1 MGATRNLRKVLPVL
15 LALIA
20 ITAGCRIDMHMQPYY
35 RTMAKSDFFADD
47 RSARMPV
54 EGTVAQCDPREDA
67 KFCEDPYFHTG
78 KIGNAPGDYLPF
90 PVTAEVLARG
100 RERFNINC
108 TPCHGRVG
116 DGNGFI
122 PSRGFRRPPSY
133 HIDRLRKVPIG
144 YFFDV
149 MTNGFGVMP
158 EYGTQVAPRDRWC
171 IAAYIRNRRG
181 AQMTTATMNKP
192 DLMAPPVAQTMQQRS
207 LVIGAIAAIASVAGA
222 YFAPESFYSAYLTGF
237 MFWLGLSLGCMAILM
252 LYHLVGGAWGTVIRR
267 ILEAGMMTLPLMFVL
282 FIPILL
288 NLPKLY
294 FWARP
299 GLLADPKTDP
309 KILEIAHSYLN
320 FNGILLRYIL
330 YFAIWFGMAYFLN
343 RWSTEQDSIAGQ
355 TTLRFRAMSSIG
367 LVIYSL
373 TISFAVIDWVMSLQ
387 ARWISTIYGLLFVA
401 GEALSAFCF
410 CVVIESILGKRKPMS
425 EYLTDTEVHDHGKFM
440 LTFVMVWAYFN
451 FSQWLIIWAGNLPEE
466 IPWYVRRMN
475 GGWEY
480 VGLFL
485 VVFHFAVP
493 FALLLSR
500 QLKRKARSLVW
511 LASGLIIMR
520 IVDIFWHIEPASHPT
535 FHVSWV
541 HFAIIAGIG
550 GLWMTYFFHNLR
562 ARPLLAVNA
571 PQTLRLLE
579 PSHE

>member
-1 MGATRNLRKVLPVL
+1 
-15 LALIA
+15 
-20 ITAGCRIDMHMQPYY
+20 
-35 RTMAKSDFFADD
+35 
-47 RSARMPV
+47 
-54 EGTVAQCDPREDA
+54 
-67 KFCEDPYFHTG
+67 
-78 KIGNAPGDYLPF
+78 
-90 PVTAEVLARG
+90 
-100 RERFNINC
+100 
-108 TPCHGRVG
+108 
-116 DGNGFI
+116 
-122 PSRGFRRPPSY
+122 
-133 HIDRLRKVPIG
+133 
-144 YFFDV
+144 
-149 MTNGFGVMP
+149 
-158 EYGTQVAPRDRWC
+158 
-171 IAAYIRNRRG
+171 
-181 AQMTTATMNKP
+181 MTTAAVNHS
-192 DLMAPPVAQTMQQRS
+192 DLMAPPVAQIMQQRS
-207 LVIGAIAAIASVAGA
+207 LFIGVIAAIASVAGA
-222 YFAPESFYSAYLTGF
+222 YLAPGSFYSAYLTGF

-267 ILEAGMMTLPLMFVL
+267 TLEAGMMTLPLMFVL

-309 KILEIAHSYLN
+309 KIVEIAHSYLN

-355 TTLRFRAMSSIG
+355 STLRFRALSSIG

-387 ARWISTIYGLLFVA
+387 ARWISTIYGLLFIA

-410 CVVIESILGKRKPMS
+410 VVVIESILGKRKPMS

-451 FSQWLIIWAGNLPEE
+451 FSQWLIIWSGNLPEE
-466 IPWYVRRMN
+466 IPWYKLRMN
-475 GGWEY
+475 GGWEA

-493 FALLLSR
+493 FALLLSQR
-500 QLKRKARSLVW
+500 LKRKTRTLVW
-511 LASGLIIMR
+511 LASWLMVMR
-520 IVDIFWHIEPASHPT
+520 IVDIFWHIEPASHPA
-535 FHVSWV
+535 FHLSWL
-541 HFAIIAGIG
+541 HFAIVAGIG
-550 GLWMTYFFHNLR
+550 GLWMAYFFHNLR
-562 ARPLLAVNA
+562 SRPLLAVNA

>member
-1 MGATRNLRKVLPVL
+1 
-15 LALIA
+15 
-20 ITAGCRIDMHMQPYY
+20 
-35 RTMAKSDFFADD
+35 
-47 RSARMPV
+47 
-54 EGTVAQCDPREDA
+54 
-67 KFCEDPYFHTG
+67 
-78 KIGNAPGDYLPF
+78 
-90 PVTAEVLARG
+90 
-100 RERFNINC
+100 
-108 TPCHGRVG
+108 
-116 DGNGFI
+116 
-122 PSRGFRRPPSY
+122 
-133 HIDRLRKVPIG
+133 
-144 YFFDV
+144 
-149 MTNGFGVMP
+149 
-158 EYGTQVAPRDRWC
+158 
-171 IAAYIRNRRG
+171 
-181 AQMTTATMNKP
+181 MTTAAMNKA
-192 DLMAPPVAQTMQQRS
+192 DLMAPPVAQIMQQRS
-207 LVIGAIAAIASVAGA
+207 LVIGVIGAVVSVVGA
-222 YFAPESFYSAYLTGF
+222 FLAPGSFYSAYLTGF

-267 ILEAGMMTLPLMFVL
+267 ILESGMMTLPLMFVL

-299 GLLADPKTDP
+299 DGRTDP
-309 KILEIAHSYLN
+309 EIAHSYLN
-320 FNGILLRYIL
+320 FNGILARYIL
-330 YFAIWFGMAYFLN
+330 YFVIWIGMAYFLN
-343 RWSTEQDSIAGQ
+343 RWSTEQDSTAGQ
-355 TTLRFRAMSSIG
+355 STVRFRALSSIG

-440 LTFVMVWAYFN
+440 LAFVMVWAYFN

-475 GGWEY
+475 GGWET

-500 QLKRKARSLVW
+500 RLKRKTHTLVW
-511 LASGLIIMR
+511 LASWLIFMR
-520 IVDIFWHIEPASHPT
+520 IVDIFWHIEPASHPA

-541 HFAIIAGIG
+541 LFTIVAGIG
-550 GLWMTYFFHNLR
+550 GLWMAYFFHNLR

>member
-1 MGATRNLRKVLPVL
+1 M
-15 LALIA
+15 
-20 ITAGCRIDMHMQPYY
+20 TA
-35 RTMAKSDFFADD
+35 
-47 RSARMPV
+47 
-54 EGTVAQCDPREDA
+54 
-67 KFCEDPYFHTG
+67 
-78 KIGNAPGDYLPF
+78 
-90 PVTAEVLARG
+90 
-100 RERFNINC
+100 
-108 TPCHGRVG
+108 
-116 DGNGFI
+116 
-122 PSRGFRRPPSY
+122 
-133 HIDRLRKVPIG
+133 
-144 YFFDV
+144 
-149 MTNGFGVMP
+149 
-158 EYGTQVAPRDRWC
+158 
-171 IAAYIRNRRG
+171 AAVK
-181 AQMTTATMNKP
+181 MNKS

-222 YFAPESFYSAYLTGF
+222 YLAPGSFYSAYLIGF

-267 ILEAGMMTLPLMFVL
+267 ILESGMMTLPLMFFL

-299 GLLADPKTDP
+299 GLTDR
-309 KILEIAHSYLN
+309 KIIEIHQSYLN

-330 YFAIWFGMAYFLN
+330 YFVIWFGMAYFLN

-355 TTLRFRAMSSIG
+355 STLRFRAMSSIG

-387 ARWISTIYGLLFVA
+387 ARWISTIYGLLFIA

-410 CVVIESILGKRKPMS
+410 VVVIENILGKRKPMS

-440 LTFVMVWAYFN
+440 LAFVMVWAYFN

-475 GGWEY
+475 GGWE
-480 VGLFL
+480 VAGLFL

-493 FALLLSR
+493 FALLLSQR
-500 QLKRKARSLVW
+500 LKRKTRTLVW
-511 LASGLIIMR
+511 LASWLMVMR

-535 FHVSWV
+535 FHVSWL
-541 HFAIIAGIG
+541 HFTIVAGIG
-550 GLWMTYFFHNLR
+550 GLWMAYFFHNLR
-562 ARPLLAVNA
+562 SRPLLAVNA

-579 PSHE
+579 L